1 MVRAFKMTITQP
13 DGITQMSNSQYYGL
27 SNFLREELA
36 LSQDSLAIAER
47 SVEQNHGQLP
57 IVLWQ
62 YGLINLQELERIY
75 DWLDSGS

>member
-1 MVRAFKMTITQP
+1 MTITQP
-13 DGITQMSNSQYYGL
+13 DGITPMSNSQYYGL
-27 SNFLREELA
+27 STFLREELS

-47 SVEQNHGQLP
+47 SAKQNHGQLP

-75 DWLDSGS
+75 DWLDQGR